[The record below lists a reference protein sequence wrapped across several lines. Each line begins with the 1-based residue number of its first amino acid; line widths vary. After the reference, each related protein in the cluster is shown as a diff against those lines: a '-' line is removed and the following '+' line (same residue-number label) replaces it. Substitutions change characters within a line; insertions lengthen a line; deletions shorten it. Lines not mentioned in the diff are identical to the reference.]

1 MNATSSL
8 RPALFQQAIL
18 EWFAVHRRPLPWR
31 EDYTPY
37 RTWIAEVMMQQ
48 TQMDRGVVYFQ
59 RWMDRFP
66 DIASVASAPEEDLL
80 KAWEGLGYYRRVRNI
95 QAAARAVMERHGG
108 VFPEAYAAILAL
120 PGIGP
125 YTAGAIASTAFNQ
138 EIPCVD
144 GNVERVFSRFFNIAT
159 PVRQE
164 PAKSRI
170 LHLARDLIP
179 TGRAR
184 DFNQALME
192 LGALVCRKT
201 PDCPVCPLREQCES
215 RRLGIAET
223 RPVPLPKAAI
233 IRLEMA
239 AGVLTRDG
247 RVFVQQR
254 KPEDIWG
261 GLWEFPGGCVEPGES
276 PQQAVVR
283 EWREETGF
291 ATRVVKP
298 LAIVR
303 HTFTNHRITLHAF
316 LLDLASAD
324 AMTACPPPPV
334 LTEAVAW
341 QWLPLAQIGNI
352 PLPAPHRKL
361 AEVCPVLGGVDD
373 GVRRRRSPG
382 RKTKKTL
389 HTQPLLPGLA

>member
-1 MNATSSL
+1 MNDAASL
-8 RPALFQQAIL
+8 ALFQQAIL
-18 EWFAVHRRPLPWR
+18 KWFAIHRRPLPWR

-59 RWMDRFP
+59 RWMERFP
-66 DIASVASAPEEDLL
+66 DIASVAVAPEEDLL

-108 VFPEAYAAILAL
+108 VFPEDHAAILAL

-144 GNVERVFSRFFNIAT
+144 GNVERVLSRVFNIAT

-164 PAKSRI
+164 PARGRI
-170 LHLARDLIP
+170 LRLARDLIP
-179 TGRAR
+179 TGQAR

-201 PDCPVCPLREQCES
+201 PACPDCPLRETCES

-223 RPVPLPKAAI
+223 RPVPPPRAAI
-233 IRLEMA
+233 IRVDMA
-239 AGVLTRDG
+239 AGVLTCGG
-247 RVFVQQR
+247 RVFVQRR
-254 KPEDIWG
+254 KQGDVWG
-261 GLWEFPGGCVEPGES
+261 GLWEFPGGCVEPGEK
-276 PQQAVVR
+276 PEQAVVR

-298 LAIVR
+298 LEVIR
-303 HTFTNHRITLHAF
+303 HAYTNHRVTLHAF
-316 LLDLASAD
+316 LLELEDSAEW
-324 AMTACPPPPV
+324 PPPPV
-334 LTEAVAW
+334 LTEAEAW
-341 QWLPLAQIGNI
+341 QWLPIENIADI

-361 AEVCPVLGGVDD
+361 AEACPVLGGSTDEAP
-373 GVRRRRSPG
+373 RKHPPG
-382 RKTKKTL
+382 RKTAKSP
-389 HTQPLLPGLA
+389 HAQFPLPGLA